1 MYNKKVIPFLI
12 FPEGHKLIKG
22 DWFPNFG
29 VNFFFPGNMK
39 ILDFIY
45 LESVIYFL

>member
-1 MYNKKVIPFLI
+1 MYNKKVIPFLM

-29 VNFFFPGNMK
+29 VNFFSGNMK